1 MENLQRFQEHLD
13 ELNKF
18 FSSLHNFI
26 DVINTARVDKLAGGA
41 RTARAIINK
50 YKMMT
55 PEELQPKK
63 KCQMDRIF
71 LSALK
76 LRGYYL
82 VAQELAATYVDVSQK
97 YIMPGVN
104 QVDRLSLTEA
114 DELSEISIQRKL
126 KAIQDFAE
134 GAMTKIDDLANKRK
148 KKLQDELMVKRGE
161 AEEAPE
167 LINGAENL

>member
-1 MENLQRFQEHLD
+1 MSDGSHL
-13 ELNKF
+13 
-18 FSSLHNFI
+18 
-26 DVINTARVDKLAGGA
+26 
-41 RTARAIINK
+41 
-50 YKMMT
+50 
-55 PEELQPKK
+55 P
-63 KCQMDRIF
+63 
-71 LSALK
+71 SALK

-114 DELSEISIQRKL
+114 DELSEISIQRKV

-148 KKLQDELMVKRGE
+148 KRLQDELMVKRGE
-161 AEEAPE
+161 AEEAS
-167 LINGAENL
+167 N